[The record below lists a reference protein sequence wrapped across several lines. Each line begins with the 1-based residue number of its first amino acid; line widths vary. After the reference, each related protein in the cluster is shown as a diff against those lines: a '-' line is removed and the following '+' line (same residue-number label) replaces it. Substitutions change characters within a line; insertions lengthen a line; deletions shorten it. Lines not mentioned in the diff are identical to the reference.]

1 MRSREFKDAVYEQL
15 SRVAAAFASPKRIE
29 MIDVLAQGE
38 RNVEKLATETGL
50 SIANTSRHLQVL
62 KGAGLVFFRK
72 KGLLVFYR
80 LAGPI
85 VDEGY
90 RALRRVAEE
99 RIAELGKIARDYFDG
114 ADGMEPIGRDEL
126 LARAGSGEVVVLD
139 VRPAAEFESGHIA
152 GALSIPLEELAGHL
166 AEIPADRD
174 VVAYCRGPYC
184 VLAAEAVRVLRLHGR
199 RAARFAEG
207 YPEWR
212 AAGLP
217 VETPA
222 S

>member
-38 RNVEKLATETGL
+38 RNVENLATETGL

-126 LARAGSGEVVVLD
+126 LARAGSGE
-139 VRPAAEFESGHIA
+139 RS
-152 GALSIPLEELAGHL
+152 
-166 AEIPADRD
+166 
-174 VVAYCRGPYC
+174 
-184 VLAAEAVRVLRLHGR
+184 
-199 RAARFAEG
+199 
-207 YPEWR
+207 
-212 AAGLP
+212 
-217 VETPA
+217 
-222 S
+222 